1 MTPGP
6 PLDPAMKQFG
16 GGGGG
21 GGGGRGQEE
30 REEENV
36 FNPGTFTSLTVCVTT

>member
-21 GGGGRGQEE
+21 GGGAGGKKKGRRKTCLIQAL
-30 REEENV
+30 
-36 FNPGTFTSLTVCVTT
+36 SLVLRSA